1 MIENVGNLVCPAIY
15 DLGEAAAVVALSV
28 TEGEDKPLKYPTM
41 FHGADLV
48 LLTKVDLLPH
58 LLGFRMDVLEDALA
72 RTMPRLK
79 VIRVSALTGEGLP
92 EWIAWVEA
100 QRARLSSAGAHAH
113 HAGQHAH
120 THAH

>member
-1 MIENVGNLVCPAIY
+1 MLFRS
-15 DLGEAAAVVALSV
+15 AAVVALSV

-92 EWIAWVEA
+92 EWIAWLET
-100 QRARLSSAGAHAH
+100 QRAQLVAGAHAH
-113 HAGQHAH
+113 HPGQHAH